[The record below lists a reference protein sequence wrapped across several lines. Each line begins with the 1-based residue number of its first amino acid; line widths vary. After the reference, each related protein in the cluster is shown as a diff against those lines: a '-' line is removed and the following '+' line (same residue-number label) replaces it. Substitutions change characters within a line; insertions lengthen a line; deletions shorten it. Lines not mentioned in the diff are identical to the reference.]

1 MSTLD
6 TYTDTDR
13 TDHDRAKATIARV
26 WNGGGP

>member
-6 TYTDTDR
+6 TYTDR